1 MAISVATTGAAQLE
15 RAQLARALVASGIG
29 TTIEYYDFTLY
40 NLMAALVLGP
50 LFFPSRDALASTLAV
65 FGTVWVGFLARP
77 IGAAIAGHF
86 GDRIGRKAALVGALV
101 VMGGASCLI
110 GLVPTYAQIGIWGGI
125 LLVVLRFVQG
135 LGISGEWGGA
145 VLLAVEWGNR
155 GNRGLYGSLPQLG
168 LPAGL
173 LLAYAAVSLTSLAPG
188 VSWAWRLPFLFSA
201 VLAAVGLYIRLGILE
216 TPVFAEVRARRR
228 VERWPLLELLRQ
240 SWRQLG
246 SASLVAGGGAA
257 ASLIFTTFVLTYAT
271 ARLRIPQLEVLRD
284 VLIGSTVSLA
294 SILFWGR
301 LSDAVGRKRMW
312 VAGSLTLLVFIPI
325 YWRLLDSRVGILVLL
340 AIVLSMVIRD
350 MQNGP
355 LAAFLAETFTGR
367 LRYSGAG
374 LAFGLSSAGS
384 GAVPLIAT
392 QLLRTFHSSGAI
404 AAFMAA
410 VTLVTLLGSIGLR
423 DGRARDLAAEYDSP
437 LP

>member
-155 GNRGLYGSLPQLG
+155 GKRGLYGSLPQLG

-173 LLAYAAVSLTSLAPG
+173 LLAYAAVALTSLAPG

-201 VLAAVGLYIRLGILE
+201 VLAAVGLYVRLGILE

-228 VERWPLLELLRQ
+228 VERWPLLQLLRQ

-271 ARLRIPQLEVLRD
+271 VRLRIPQLEVLRD

-325 YWRLLDSRVGILVLL
+325 YWRLLDSRVGLLVLL

-367 LRYSGAG
+367 MRYSGAG
-374 LAFGLSSAGS
+374 LAFGLSSAGF

-392 QLLRTFHSSGAI
+392 QLLRSFHSSGAI
-404 AAFMAA
+404 AVFMAA
-410 VTLVTLLGSIGLR
+410 VTLVTLSGSIGLR